1 MSAARHQVAI
11 VGGGM
16 VGATLALL
24 LVQRAR
30 IPAAAVLLL
39 EPEPAQPLPP
49 GAAFELRVSAISPAN
64 RRLLQQLGV
73 WALLD
78 LSRVAAY
85 ERMAVWSESTPPDSP
100 DVLRFDAAE
109 LGEPDLGCIVE
120 NRNLQAALLA
130 RCAAVGLA
138 PLHSRLASLAT
149 NQDGVR
155 LGLDG
160 NTLDV
165 ELVVGADGAN
175 SAVRRLLGIG
185 ENVREYGE
193 RGIVATVS
201 SERGHQHTAWQ
212 RFLSTGPL
220 ALLPLAS
227 GETSIVWSAQDA
239 EAARL
244 MDLPAAEFSAA
255 LTVASAGVL
264 GRLTLT
270 SARAAF
276 ALRRMTAKRFA
287 GKRCALVG
295 DAAHVIHPLA
305 GQGVNEGLQDALCL
319 AEALAAR
326 PARESPGA
334 ERQLAAYA
342 RERRAGNAVTGAM
355 MDALD
360 ALFTGS
366 GPVTRMAA
374 TAGMALVARSRL
386 ARRFFFTRAAGRG
399 TTRSSGT

>member
-16 VGATLALL
+16 VGAALALL

-30 IPAAAVLLL
+30 IPAAAILLL
-39 EPEPAQPLPP
+39 EPEPARPLPP
-49 GAAFELRVSAISPAN
+49 GAAYELRVSAISPAN
-64 RRLLQQLGV
+64 RRLLQQLGA
-73 WALLD
+73 WALMD

-109 LGEPDLGCIVE
+109 LGEPDLGSIVE

-130 RCAAVGLA
+130 RCAAVGIA
-138 PLHSRLASLAT
+138 PLHSRLASLET
-149 NQDGVR
+149 SLEGVR
-155 LGLDG
+155 LGLEG

-185 ENVREYGE
+185 ETVREYGE

-220 ALLPLAS
+220 ALLPLAN

-239 EAARL
+239 EATRL
-244 MDLPAAEFSAA
+244 MDLPAAEFSEA

-287 GKRCALVG
+287 GNRCALVG

-319 AEALAAR
+319 AEVLAAR

-360 ALFTGS
+360 GLFTGS
-366 GPVTRMAA
+366 GPVTRMVA

-386 ARRFFFTRAAGRG
+386 ARRFFFTRAAGR
-399 TTRSSGT
+399 RP